1 MRREQASVFGCHSGT
16 GAVAAPRFPV
26 AALHPLVGRLWIG
39 SHHLGRIRVV
49 DDLPRVG
56 RIIVPGDLIGIIVP
70 VTVSLG
76 DGCGVH
82 DVSVVICRGEF
93 RGIAARMLGI
103 GDGART
109 RGVWPLPRVLPLGR
123 RGDFLRV

>member
-1 MRREQASVFGCHSGT
+1 V
-16 GAVAAPRFPV
+16 
-26 AALHPLVGRLWIG
+26 RLRIG

-56 RIIVPGDLIGIIVP
+56 RIIVPGDLIGVIVP

-82 DVSVVICRGEF
+82 DVGVVICRGEF
-93 RGIAARMLGI
+93 GGVAARVLRI
-103 GDGART
+103 RDGPRT
-109 RGVWPLPRVLPLGR
+109 
-123 RGDFLRV
+123 